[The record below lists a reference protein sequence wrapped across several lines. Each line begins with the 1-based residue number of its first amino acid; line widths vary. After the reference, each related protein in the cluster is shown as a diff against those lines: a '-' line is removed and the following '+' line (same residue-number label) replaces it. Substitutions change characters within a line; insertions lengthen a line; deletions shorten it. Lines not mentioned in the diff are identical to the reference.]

1 MEEEKIILSNAE
13 KELMSLAHE
22 ILRSRNRMDIIEIR
36 KKATSILNLTSSTKD
51 EDSSPF
57 IDVQETPSALEKE
70 LQQPIK
76 EATFRV
82 VDTSFVE
89 SLFEGSNADYQRVM
103 SMLKTK
109 ENAEEALA
117 FIEQQIR
124 PDYDWSAKKEDVESF
139 LVHITH
145 LYD

>member
-36 KKATSILNLTSSTKD
+36 KKATSILKLTSSTKD

-76 EATFRV
+76 EATFRE
-82 VDTSFVE
+82 VDTPFVE
-89 SLFEGSNADYQRVM
+89 SLFEGSNTDYQRVM

-124 PDYDWSAKKEDVESF
+124 PDYDWSAKKEEVESF
-139 LVHITH
+139 LVRVTH